1 MRFAPVLILLIII
14 PATMTLRLVWAGQ
27 NNGLLIVTTFD
38 NLKYD
43 VKQLLAP
50 GDRVVSLVPP
60 GVDPHSYSLR
70 PQDIE
75 LLKKADLIVS
85 TGHVAFEKQI
95 EKMIKEGVIKA
106 ELIEIPD
113 IPGIKLLNN
122 PVTGEPNLH
131 MPIYDPYNYI
141 VFISKLAHI
150 MAVLRPA
157 MKNVYIEKETQ
168 VVDKVIEIT
177 SSTKRITGVG
187 VGEAPPTQYAVEW
200 IGLKIEYLVLIQ
212 PEVPPPPSLLKKI
225 NELAEQHKIGYVIV
239 IGNSTSPA
247 HKLLLNLAE
256 KYGLKTI
263 VIPSP
268 TSPSSILD
276 KLEYIVQEI
285 NSSITTNTQ
294 INPISIHYEQLPTSP
309 ALILL
314 GICVGFVTAY
324 YVLREDEKK

>member
-1 MRFAPVLILLIII
+1 MRFAPVLILLITLST
-14 PATMTLRLVWAGQ
+14 TMALQHVWAGQ
-27 NNGLLIVTTFD
+27 NNGLLVVTTFD

-75 LLKKADLIVS
+75 LLEKADLIVS

-95 EKMIKEGVIKA
+95 EKMVKEGIIKA

-113 IPGIKLLNN
+113 IPGIKVLDN
-122 PVTGEPNLH
+122 PVTGKPNLH

-141 VFISKLAHI
+141 VFISRLASV
-150 MAVLRPA
+150 MASLRPS
-157 MKNVYIEKETQ
+157 MKDVYIEKETQ
-168 VVDKVIEIT
+168 VINKVAEII
-177 SSTKRITGVG
+177 SSTKRITGIG
-187 VGEAPPTQYAVEW
+187 VGEAPPVQYAVEW
-200 IGLKIEYLVLIQ
+200 AGLKIKYLALIQ
-212 PEVPPPPSLLKKI
+212 PGVPVPPSLLKQIEEQAK
-225 NELAEQHKIGYVIV
+225 QHKIEYIVV
-239 IGNSTSPA
+239 IGNSTNPA
-247 HKLLLNLAE
+247 HKLLLGLAE

-263 VIPSP
+263 VVPSP

-285 NSSITTNTQ
+285 NSSVALN
-294 INPISIHYEQLPTSP
+294 NSVSPMGGRDEQLLASQA
-309 ALILL
+309 ALLL
-314 GICVGFVTAY
+314 GLCTGFVTAF
-324 YVLREDEKK
+324 YVLRREEK

>member
-1 MRFAPVLILLIII
+1 MRFVPVLILLIILST
-14 PATMTLRLVWAGQ
+14 TMASQHVWAGQ
-27 NNGLLIVTTFD
+27 NNGLLVVTTFD

-75 LLKKADLIVS
+75 LLEKADLIVS

-95 EKMIKEGVIKA
+95 EKMVEEGIIKA

-113 IPGIKLLNN
+113 IPGIKVLDN

-141 VFISKLAHI
+141 VFISRLASA
-150 MAVLRPA
+150 MASLRPS

-168 VVDKVIEIT
+168 VINKVAEII
-177 SSTKRITGVG
+177 SSTRRITGIG
-187 VGEAPPTQYAVEW
+187 VGEAPPVQYAVEW
-200 IGLKIEYLVLIQ
+200 MGLKIKYLALIQ
-212 PEVPPPPSLLKKI
+212 PGVPAPPSLLKQI
-225 NELAEQHKIGYVIV
+225 NEQAEQHKIEYIVV
-239 IGNSTSPA
+239 IGNSTNPA
-247 HKLLLNLAE
+247 HKLLLGLAE

-263 VIPSP
+263 VVPSP

-276 KLEYIVQEI
+276 KLKYIVQEI
-285 NSSITTNTQ
+285 NSSVALN
-294 INPISIHYEQLPTSP
+294 NSVSPMGGHDEQLLTSQA
-309 ALILL
+309 ALLL
-314 GICVGFVTAY
+314 GLCTGFVTVF
-324 YVLREDEKK
+324 YVLRREEK